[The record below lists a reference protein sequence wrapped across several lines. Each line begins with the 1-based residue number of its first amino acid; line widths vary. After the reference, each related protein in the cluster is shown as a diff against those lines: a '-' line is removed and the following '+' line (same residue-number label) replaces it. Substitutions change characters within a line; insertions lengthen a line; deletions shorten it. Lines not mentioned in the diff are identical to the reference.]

1 MNSATHLLTTTIN
14 NLLKYQYVNS
24 LDKLPGN
31 FNEDE
36 Y

>member
-1 MNSATHLLTTTIN
+1 MNSATHSRTKTMISSF
-14 NLLKYQYVNS
+14 KYQYINS